1 MANNREASQFNS
13 LVNVNDTTGQVGI
26 ANSVGINT
34 TTPQGSY
41 ALYVQGTTNVTG
53 VINSETD
60 IQVGG
65 VSVGGGVSTDDA
77 TALAIALG

>member
-1 MANNREASQFNS
+1 MAKNREASQFNS
-13 LVNVNDTTGQVGI
+13 LENVNDTTGQVGI

-41 ALYVQGTTNVTG
+41 SLYVQGTTNVTG
-53 VINSETD
+53 AINSETD
-60 IQVGG
+60 VQVGG
-65 VSVGGGVSTDDA
+65 VSITATAAGDA

>member
-1 MANNREASQFNS
+1 MAKNREASQFNS
-13 LVNVNDTTGQVGI
+13 FVNVDDTNGQVGI

-34 TTPQGSY
+34 TTPQGGH

-53 VINSETD
+53 VIKSETD
-60 IQVGG
+60 VQVAGE
-65 VSVGGGVSTDDA
+65 SVATEGDA

>member
-1 MANNREASQFNS
+1 MAKNREASQFNS
-13 LVNVNDTTGQVGI
+13 FINVDDTNGQVGI

-34 TTPQGSY
+34 TTPQGGH

-53 VINSETD
+53 VINSDTD
-60 IQVGG
+60 VQVAGE
-65 VSVGGGVSTDDA
+65 SVASEGDA

>member
-1 MANNREASQFNS
+1 MAKNREASLFNS

-41 ALYVQGTTNVTG
+41 SLYVQGTTNVTG
-53 VINSETD
+53 AINSETD
-60 IQVGG
+60 VQVGG
-65 VSVGGGVSTDDA
+65 VSITATAAGDA

>member
-1 MANNREASQFNS
+1 MAKNREASQFNS
-13 LVNVNDTTGQVGI
+13 LVTVNDTNAQVGI

-34 TTPQGSY
+34 TTPQGGH

-53 VINSETD
+53 TINSDTD
-60 IQVGG
+60 VRVGG
-65 VSVGGGVSTDDA
+65 VSVTGGASVADA

>member
-1 MANNREASQFNS
+1 MAKNREASQFNS
-13 LVNVNDTTGQVGI
+13 FVNVNDTNGQVGI

-34 TTPQGSY
+34 TTPQGGH

-60 IQVGG
+60 VQVAGE
-65 VSVGGGVSTDDA
+65 SVATEGAA

>member
-1 MANNREASQFNS
+1 MAKNREASQFNS
-13 LVNVNDTTGQVGI
+13 FVNVDDTNGQVGI

-34 TTPQGSY
+34 TTPQASH

-60 IQVGG
+60 VQVAGE
-65 VSVGGGVSTDDA
+65 SVATEGDA

>member
-1 MANNREASQFNS
+1 MAKNREASQFNS
-13 LVNVNDTTGQVGI
+13 LVNVNDSSAQVGI

-34 TTPQGSY
+34 TTPQGGH

-53 VINSETD
+53 VINSDTD
-60 IQVGG
+60 VQIAGE
-65 VSVGGGVSTDDA
+65 SVSTEGDA

>member
-1 MANNREASQFNS
+1 MAKNREASQFNS
-13 LVNVNDTTGQVGI
+13 LVNVNDTNGQVGI

-34 TTPQGSY
+34 TTPQGGH

-60 IQVGG
+60 VQIAGE
-65 VSVGGGVSTDDA
+65 SVSTERDA

>member
-1 MANNREASQFNS
+1 MAKNREASQFNS
-13 LVNVNDTTGQVGI
+13 FINVNDTNGQVGI

-34 TTPQGSY
+34 ITPQGGH

-60 IQVGG
+60 IRVGG
-65 VSVGGGVSTDDA
+65 VSVSGGVSTDDA

>member
-1 MANNREASQFNS
+1 MAKNREASQFNS
-13 LVNVNDTTGQVGI
+13 LVNGNDTTGQVGI

-41 ALYVQGTTNVTG
+41 SLYVQGTTNVTG
-53 VINSETD
+53 AINSETD
-60 IQVGG
+60 VQVGG
-65 VSVGGGVSTDDA
+65 VSITATAAGDA

>member
-1 MANNREASQFNS
+1 MAKNREASQFNS
-13 LVNVNDTTGQVGI
+13 FINVDDTNGQVGI

-34 TTPQGSY
+34 TTPQGGH

-60 IQVGG
+60 VQIAGE
-65 VSVGGGVSTDDA
+65 SVSTEGDA

>member
-1 MANNREASQFNS
+1 MAKNREASQFNS

-60 IQVGG
+60 VQVAGE
-65 VSVGGGVSTDDA
+65 SVATEGDA

>member
-1 MANNREASQFNS
+1 MAKNREASQFNS
-13 LVNVNDTTGQVGI
+13 FINVDDTNGQVGI

-34 TTPQGSY
+34 TTPQGGH

-53 VINSETD
+53 VINSDTD
-60 IQVGG
+60 VQIAGE
-65 VSVGGGVSTDDA
+65 SVSTEGDA

>member
-1 MANNREASQFNS
+1 MAKNREASQFNS

-34 TTPQGSY
+34 TTPQGGH

-53 VINSETD
+53 VINSDTD
-60 IQVGG
+60 VQIAGE
-65 VSVGGGVSTDDA
+65 SVSTEGDA

>member
-1 MANNREASQFNS
+1 MAKNRELSQVGNF
-13 LVNVNDTTGQVGI
+13 VTVNDSSGAIGI

-34 TTPQGSY
+34 TTPQGGH

-53 VINSETD
+53 AINSDTD
-60 IQVGG
+60 VQVGG
-65 VSVGGGVSTDDA
+65 VSITATASGDA

>member
-1 MANNREASQFNS
+1 MAKNRALSQVGNFIT
-13 LVNVNDTTGQVGI
+13 VNDSSGQIGI

-34 TTPQGSY
+34 TTPQGGH

-53 VINSETD
+53 AINSDTD
-60 IQVGG
+60 VQVGG
-65 VSVGGGVSTDDA
+65 VSVTATAAGDA

>member
-1 MANNREASQFNS
+1 MAKNRELSQVGS
-13 LVNVNDTTGQVGI
+13 LVTVNDSSAQVGI

-34 TTPQGSY
+34 TTPQGGH
-41 ALYVQGTTNVTG
+41 ALYVQGTSNITG

-60 IQVGG
+60 VQVAGE
-65 VSVGGGVSTDDA
+65 SVATEGDA

>member
-1 MANNREASQFNS
+1 MAKNREASQFNS

-34 TTPQGSY
+34 TTPQGGH
-41 ALYVQGTTNVTG
+41 ALYVQGTTNVTC

-60 IQVGG
+60 VQIAGE
-65 VSVGGGVSTDDA
+65 SVSTECDA

>member
-1 MANNREASQFNS
+1 MAKNREASQFNS
-13 LVNVNDTTGQVGI
+13 LVNVNDTTAQVGI

-34 TTPQGSY
+34 TTPQGGH

-60 IQVGG
+60 VQVAGQ
-65 VSVGGGVSTDDA
+65 SVASAGDI

>member
-1 MANNREASQFNS
+1 MAKNREASQFNS
-13 LVNVNDTTGQVGI
+13 FVNVNDTNGQVGI

-34 TTPQGSY
+34 TTPQGGH
-41 ALYVQGTTNVTG
+41 ALYVEGTTNVTG

-60 IQVGG
+60 VQVAGE
-65 VSVGGGVSTDDA
+65 SVASEGDA

>member
-1 MANNREASQFNS
+1 MAKNREASQFNS
-13 LVNVNDTTGQVGI
+13 FVNVNDTNGQVGI

-34 TTPQGSY
+34 TTPQGGH

-53 VINSETD
+53 VINSDTD
-60 IQVGG
+60 VQVAGE
-65 VSVGGGVSTDDA
+65 SVASEGDA

>member
-1 MANNREASQFNS
+1 MAKNREASQFNS

-41 ALYVQGTTNVTG
+41 ALYVRGTTNVTG
-53 VINSETD
+53 AINSETD
-60 IQVGG
+60 VQVGG
-65 VSVGGGVSTDDA
+65 TSVLSSAQNDA
-77 TALAIALG
+77 VALAIALG

>member
-1 MANNREASQFNS
+1 MAKNRELSQVGS
-13 LVNVNDTTGQVGI
+13 LVTVNDSSAQVGI

-34 TTPQGSY
+34 TTPQGGH

-53 VINSETD
+53 AINSDTD
-60 IQVGG
+60 VQVGG
-65 VSVGGGVSTDDA
+65 VSVTTTALGDA

>member
-1 MANNREASQFNS
+1 MAKNREASQFNS

-41 ALYVQGTTNVTG
+41 ALYVRGTTNVTG

-60 IQVGG
+60 VQIAGE
-65 VSVGGGVSTDDA
+65 SVSTEGDA

>member
-1 MANNREASQFNS
+1 MAKNRELSQVGS
-13 LVNVNDTTGQVGI
+13 LVTVNDSSAQVGI

-34 TTPQGSY
+34 TTPQGGH

-53 VINSETD
+53 VINSDTD
-60 IQVGG
+60 VQIAGE
-65 VSVGGGVSTDDA
+65 SVSTEGDA